1 MFVRA
6 RVLYIV
12 GEDVGDAFSIDES
25 LKSAGLKSKFFNS
38 NPNVATSNNY
48 LKFLKKLPAE
58 TVFAVKKASSN
69 NNNSLNSFLISIPFV
84 SSHLG
89 LPIKIGETIWLQEIN
104 EISDVESFFEINAY
118 YLGRAHSYFTTED
131 TGYCYSDRE
140 DEIFN
145 ISKKSFNSSRL
156 EKNKNVKQKLLTIKE
171 GNSKANSI
179 FVHNTVGDGSELKFV
194 NNKNSYIKNNIAKYD
209 IRASTKFIK
218 NPEDAVFQGTYNN
231 MISLTS
237 VNDKFDNSS
246 RYGNIEIIA
255 GHGEYT
261 KDSPPEE
268 FEFEQVNA
276 NNQKLSSKVSV
287 RKFNA
292 DIAGAQVWNGIH
304 YETIKTDMSFVNEGV
319 IKKLGLDSF
328 ESDYLNNSNLKAS
341 SYNLN
346 ASSLTVSEYNTRSIE
361 IQKNNLLNLN
371 DITTLNLDR
380 VISSIAGNKNNY
392 VIQIPAPFPNID
404 GDILDSLHG
413 GSSITGVSDSI
424 IFCTHNSTFSGN
436 NNIKLIQTNSDDKI
450 PSQISLEPTGNILID
465 GHKILIGSHNRLN
478 NKRHGKSA
486 MVYLG
491 HSDDN
496 QSLVLGERL
505 NDFLE
510 ELLTVQIETL
520 NLTKDLFK
528 KSKDISSSTKDTLK
542 NLNGYIKDFAGSL
555 DKATK
560 APPLTP
566 LNAPFNAF
574 FKIVEENEKNIEKI
588 PIDEFNKQI
597 TNFRVSKDEDYSL
610 RIQSIVNNLELLL
623 SKFTK
628 TSWQSKL
635 FNIYK

>member
-131 TGYCYSDRE
+131 TGYCYADRE

-496 QSLVLGERL
+496 QSLVLGEKL
-505 NDFLE
+505 NDFLTMM
-510 ELLTVQIETL
+510 LSVQIEVFKL
-520 NLTKDLFK
+520 LKDSLTKLAVTDEFMYNSFNDLLIALEGF
-528 KSKDISSSTKDTLK
+528 S
-542 NLNGYIKDFAGSL
+542 A
-555 DKATK
+555 
-560 APPLTP
+560 
-566 LNAPFNAF
+566 NAPAF
-574 FKIVEENEKNIEKI
+574 VGPMAAVGAATTKLQTDLITLSPISDVKENSDNQKKFIETQVLI
-588 PIDEFNKQI
+588 N
-597 TNFRVSKDEDYSL
+597 KDEEYSRRL
-610 RIQSIVNNLELLL
+610 QSIVNNLDLLL

-628 TSWQSKL
+628 TS
-635 FNIYK
+635 

>member
-12 GEDVGDAFSIDES
+12 GEDAGNAFAIDSS
-25 LKSAGLKSKFFNS
+25 LKKIGLKSKFFNS
-38 NPNVATSNNY
+38 NPNVGTSTNY

-58 TVFAVKKASSN
+58 TVFVVKKVSSN
-69 NNNSLNSFLISIPFV
+69 NNNSTHSFLISIPFV

-104 EISDVESFFEINAY
+104 EVSDVESFFEINAY

-131 TGYCYSDRE
+131 AGYCYADRE

-145 ISKKSFNSSRL
+145 INRKSFNSSRL

-179 FVHNTVGDGSELKFV
+179 FVHSAVGDGSELKYI
-194 NNKNSYIKNNIAKYD
+194 NNKNSYIKNSIEKYD

-237 VNDKFDNSS
+237 VNDKYDNSS

-304 YETIKTDMSFVNEGV
+304 YETIKTDMSYVNEGIV
-319 IKKLGLDSF
+319 EKLGLNKF
-328 ESDYLNNSNLKAS
+328 ESDYLNNSSLMSS

-346 ASSLTVSEYNTRSIE
+346 ASSLTVSEYNTKSIE

-392 VIQIPAPFPNID
+392 IIQMPAPFPTID
-404 GDILDSLHG
+404 KDILDSFHG
-413 GSSITGVSDSI
+413 GASITGVSDSI
-424 IFCTHNSTFSGN
+424 VFCTHNSTFSAN
-436 NNIKLIQTNSDDKI
+436 NNIKLIQTNSDDNI

-478 NKRHGKSA
+478 NKKHGKSA

-491 HSDDN
+491 HSDEN
-496 QSLVLGERL
+496 QSLVLGEKL
-505 NDFLE
+505 NDFLFE
-510 ELLTVQIETL
+510 MLSVQIKAFKLLKDSLTKLTETDESMYNSFNDLLFAIETFATNGPTFIGPAAAVGAATVQLQT
-520 NLTKDLFK
+520 DLLSLSPITSVKENSDKQKEFIK
-528 KSKDISSSTKDTLK
+528 KQVLI
-542 NLNGYIKDFAGSL
+542 N
-555 DKATK
+555 
-560 APPLTP
+560 
-566 LNAPFNAF
+566 
-574 FKIVEENEKNIEKI
+574 ENEEYSNRLQNIA
-588 PIDEFNKQI
+588 
-597 TNFRVSKDEDYSL
+597 
-610 RIQSIVNNLELLL
+610 NNLDLLL

-628 TSWQSKL
+628 TS
-635 FNIYK
+635 